1 MGVNR
6 GSGLHKRSILDKIY
20 QLTGDV
26 VASGLVVVLTGAS
39 GVGKGT
45 VRKKLVERAP
55 FYYSIS
61 ATTRPPRPGER
72 HGVDYWFV
80 SRDEFLATREQGG
93 FLEWAEYVGS
103 FYGTLAAPVEA
114 AVSAGRNV
122 LLEIEVQGALQV
134 AKRLPEA
141 ILVFLIPPSLT
152 ELERRLLVRGQ
163 DSPEKIQARL
173 ARAQE
178 EMAMA
183 DSFPTS
189 YLADDA
195 LDSFDNWETGDS
207 NPPITLNPKR
217 RVTALGSIIVKADLQ
232 KKDLL
237 PVSGWIV
244 PPDEIVKKVLGE

>member
-80 SRDEFLATREQGG
+80 SRDEFLTTREQGG

-183 DSFPTS
+183 DSFHYVVVNDVLEQAVNDLWALTQSESLKSGRRAAEVTRALQRDPKAES
-189 YLADDA
+189 ELALIRA
-195 LDSFDNWETGDS
+195 QVRG
-207 NPPITLNPKR
+207 
-217 RVTALGSIIVKADLQ
+217 
-232 KKDLL
+232 
-237 PVSGWIV
+237 
-244 PPDEIVKKVLGE
+244 GENGRSRN